1 MVAHEPTD
9 SYSNMSMSL
18 RDQLIQAGLVSEKQA
33 RAATEHKRAP
43 QVSRKKP
50 PPLSEQQRRLQQA
63 QAEKTARDQALN
75 RKQLE
80 KAERRARRA
89 EVRQLVEQH
98 RVAPIESEDWFNFV
112 DGTRIKRLAVT
123 PVVRAS
129 ILSGDLVIVRSDN
142 RYDLVPSA
150 AADRIRERDPTAVIK
165 LDPAVATAA
174 VVEDADYQ
182 NFVVPDDL
190 MW

>member
-1 MVAHEPTD
+1 
-9 SYSNMSMSL
+9 MSL

-50 PPLSEQQRRLQQA
+50 PPISDQQRRLQQA
-63 QAEKTARDQALN
+63 QAEKAARDQALN

-112 DGTRIKRLAVT
+112 DGPKIKRIAVT
-123 PVVRAS
+123 PTIRTS
-129 ILSGDLVIVRSDN
+129 ILGGDLVIVRSDN
-142 RYDLVPSA
+142 RYDLVPA
-150 AADRIRERDPTAVIK
+150 AAAERIRERDPSAV
-165 LDPAVATAA
+165 LRADSQAATAG
-174 VVEDADYQ
+174 VADNTEYQ
-182 NFVVPDDL
+182 EFVVPDDL
-190 MW
+190 TW

>member
-1 MVAHEPTD
+1 
-9 SYSNMSMSL
+9 MSMSL

-50 PPLSEQQRRLQQA
+50 PPLSDQQRRLQQA

-89 EVRQLVEQH
+89 EVRQLVQQH
-98 RVAPIESEDWFNFV
+98 RVAPIESEDWFNFL
-112 DGTRIKRLAVT
+112 DGSKIKRI
-123 PVVRAS
+123 PVNPAIRSS
-129 ILSGDLVIVRSDN
+129 ILGGDLVIVRSDN
-142 RYDLVPSA
+142 RYDLLPA
-150 AADRIRERDPTAVIK
+150 AAAERIRERDPSAV
-165 LDPAVATAA
+165 LRLEPEAPPGARAA
-174 VVEDADYQ
+174 EGDYQ
-182 NFVVPDDL
+182 DFVVPDDL

>member
-1 MVAHEPTD
+1 
-9 SYSNMSMSL
+9 MSTSL

-50 PPLSEQQRRLQQA
+50 PPLSDQQRRLQQA
-63 QAEKTARDQALN
+63 QAEKAARDQALN

-80 KAERRARRA
+80 KAERKARRA

-112 DGTRIKRLAVT
+112 DGSKIKRIAVT
-123 PVVRAS
+123 PTIRTS

-142 RYDLVPSA
+142 RYDLVPTA
-150 AADRIRERDPTAVIK
+150 AAERIRERDPSAVLK
-165 LDPAVATAA
+165 ADPAAPTDAVAG
-174 VVEDADYQ
+174 DAQYQ
-182 NFVVPDDL
+182 EFVVPDDL

>member
-1 MVAHEPTD
+1 
-9 SYSNMSMSL
+9 MSMSL

-50 PPLSEQQRRLQQA
+50 PPVSEQQRRLQQA
-63 QAEKTARDQALN
+63 QAEKAARDQALN

-89 EVRQLVEQH
+89 EIRQLVEQH
-98 RVAPIESEDWFNFV
+98 RVAPVESDDWYNFV
-112 DGTRIKRLAVT
+112 DGSKIKRMPVT
-123 PVVRAS
+123 PALRAS
-129 ILSGDLVIVRSDN
+129 ILSGDLIIVRSDN
-142 RYDLVPSA
+142 HYDLVPIA
-150 AADRIRERDPTAVIK
+150 AAERIRERDPSAVIK
-165 LDPAVATAA
+165 AESAAPAPAA
-174 VVEDADYQ
+174 AEDQAYQ

>member
-1 MVAHEPTD
+1 
-9 SYSNMSMSL
+9 MSMSL

-50 PPLSEQQRRLQQA
+50 PPVSEQQRRLQQA
-63 QAEKTARDQALN
+63 QAEKAARDQALN

-112 DGTRIKRLAVT
+112 DGSKIKRIAVT
-123 PVVRAS
+123 PTIRIS
-129 ILSGDLVIVRSDN
+129 ILGGDLHIVRSDN
-142 RYDLVPSA
+142 RYDLVPA
-150 AADRIRERDPTAVIK
+150 AAAERIRERDPSAVLK
-165 LDPAVATAA
+165 VDATGAA
-174 VVEDADYQ
+174 AAAASDAEYQ
-182 NFVVPDDL
+182 EFVVPDDL
-190 MW
+190 TW

>member
-1 MVAHEPTD
+1 
-9 SYSNMSMSL
+9 MSMSL

-50 PPLSEQQRRLQQA
+50 PPLSEQQQRLQLA
-63 QAEKTARDQALN
+63 QAEKSARDQALN

-98 RVAPIESEDWFNFV
+98 RVAPVESEDWFNFT
-112 DGTRIKRLAVT
+112 DGAKIKRIPVT
-123 PVVRAS
+123 PVLRAS
-129 ILSGDLVIVRSDN
+129 ILSGDLVIVRSDD
-142 RYDLVPSA
+142 RYALVPEA
-150 AADRIRERDPTAVIK
+150 AAERIREREPGAVIK
-165 LDPAVATAA
+165 AEPATSSAAEASDP
-174 VVEDADYQ
+174 DYQ
-182 NFVVPDDL
+182 NFIVPDDL
-190 MW
+190 TW

>member
-1 MVAHEPTD
+1 
-9 SYSNMSMSL
+9 MSMSL

-50 PPLSEQQRRLQQA
+50 PPLSDQQRRLQQA
-63 QAEKTARDQALN
+63 QAEKAARDQALN

-112 DGTRIKRLAVT
+112 DGSKIKRIAVT
-123 PVVRAS
+123 PMIRTS
-129 ILSGDLVIVRSDN
+129 ILGGDLVIVRSDN
-142 RYDLVPSA
+142 RYDLVPA
-150 AADRIRERDPTAVIK
+150 AAAERIRERDPSAV
-165 LDPAVATAA
+165 LRADSAAPTSAVADNT
-174 VVEDADYQ
+174 DYQ
-182 NFVVPDDL
+182 EFVVPDDL
-190 MW
+190 TW

>member
-1 MVAHEPTD
+1 
-9 SYSNMSMSL
+9 MSTSL

-33 RAATEHKRAP
+33 RAATENKRAP

-50 PPLSEQQRRLQQA
+50 LPVSEQQRRLQQA

-98 RVAPIESEDWFNFV
+98 RVAPVESEDWFNFV
-112 DGTRIKRLAVT
+112 DGAKIKRIAVT
-123 PVVRAS
+123 PVLRAS

-142 RYDLVPSA
+142 RYDLVPEA
-150 AADRIRERDPTAVIK
+150 AAERIRERDPSAAIK
-165 LDPAVATAA
+165 AEATTSAAADAKDP
-174 VVEDADYQ
+174 DYQ
-182 NFVVPDDL
+182 DFIVPDDL

>member
-1 MVAHEPTD
+1 
-9 SYSNMSMSL
+9 MSMSL

-50 PPLSEQQRRLQQA
+50 PPVSDQQRRLQQA
-63 QAEKTARDQALN
+63 QADKTARDQALN

-112 DGTRIKRLAVT
+112 DGSKIKRIAVT
-123 PVVRAS
+123 PAIRAS
-129 ILSGDLVIVRSDN
+129 IQGGDLAIVRSDN
-142 RYDLVPSA
+142 RYDLVPA
-150 AADRIRERDPTAVIK
+150 AAAERIRERDPSALVKADSAV
-165 LDPAVATAA
+165 LAATPAT
-174 VVEDADYQ
+174 DAEYHE
-182 NFVVPDDL
+182 FVVPDDL